1 MIDNPFLKDYNTPY
15 GTTPFE
21 EINISHYVPAIKEG
35 IRVHD
40 EEINQIAH
48 NAAEPT
54 FENTIVAL
62 ERSGNVLD
70 RVTTVMGNL
79 LSADTCDELQQIA
92 EEMTPLLSEHS
103 NNITLND
110 ALFKRI
116 KVLYDQKEQLD
127 LSIEQEMLL
136 NKTYIAFVNKGANLD
151 SDKKEI
157 YRRITA
163 ELSQLKL
170 QFSQNKIKETG
181 AFKLWIEKE
190 ADILDMPDSIVSAAK
205 AKAKEQGVDDKWLFT
220 LHAPSYV
227 PFMKYCSNR
236 ELRKTMYMASN
247 TICLQNNEF
256 NNLEI
261 VRQIINDKLAVAN
274 LLGYD
279 NYASFVLKQRM
290 AKDCQ
295 TVYSFLENLHQ
306 SYISKAKQEV
316 QTLCDYAKQISG
328 ESMELMPWDFAY
340 YAEKLRQEKYAID
353 EEQLKPYFELNN
365 VIDGVFEL
373 ATRLYD
379 ISFKENKEIPVYHP
393 DVKAYEVFDKD
404 GSFLAVLYAD
414 FYSRESKQSGA
425 WMTSY
430 KEQWIEGCENSRPH
444 ISITTNFTSPTGNLP
459 VLLTLNEVN
468 TFLHEFGHALHGMF
482 ANSTYASLS
491 GTNVYWDFVELPSQ
505 LMENFLYE
513 REFLEIFAR
522 HYQTGE
528 IIPADYIQKIQD
540 AANYNV
546 AYACIRQLSFGYLD
560 MDWYTLTKPFTGD
573 VLSFEAESF
582 SKCQLLPAI
591 PGTNMTVQFGHIMSG
606 GYAAGYYSYK
616 WAEVLDAD
624 AFSLFKEKG
633 IFNKEVSYS
642 FRENIL
648 SKGGTQHPMDLYKS
662 FRGKEPSVD
671 ALLKRNGIN
680 NLSNQLA

>member
-1 MIDNPFLKDYNTPY
+1 MIDNPFLIKYNTPH
-15 GTTPFE
+15 GTIPFGQ
-21 EINISHYVPAIKEG
+21 INISHYVPAIREG
-35 IRVHD
+35 IRLHD
-40 EEINQIAH
+40 EEIAQIAH
-48 NAAEPT
+48 NTAEPT
-54 FENTIVAL
+54 FENTIEAL

-70 RVTTVMGNL
+70 KVTTVMGNL

-92 EEMTPLLSEHS
+92 EEMTPLLSDHS
-103 NNITLND
+103 NNITLNS
-110 ALFKRI
+110 ALFARVKS
-116 KVLYDQKEQLD
+116 LYNQKKQLN
-127 LSIEQEMLL
+127 LTSEQEMLL
-136 NKTYIAFVNKGANLD
+136 DKSYLAFVNKGANLEAE
-151 SDKKEI
+151 KKET
-157 YRRITA
+157 YRKITA

-181 AFKLWIEKE
+181 AFKLWIDQED
-190 ADILDMPDSIVSAAK
+190 DILDMPESVISAAK
-205 AKAKEQGVDDKWLFT
+205 AKAKEQGQEDKWLFT
-220 LHAPSYV
+220 LQAPSYI

-236 ELRKTMYMASN
+236 ELRKKLYMASN
-247 TICLQNNEF
+247 TICLHDNEY

-261 VRQIINDKLAVAN
+261 VRQIINDKLAIAN
-274 LLGYD
+274 LLGYS

-290 AKDCQ
+290 AKDCD
-295 TVYSFLENLHQ
+295 TVYNFLDNLHK

-316 QTLCDYAKQISG
+316 QTLCEYAKQVSG
-328 ESMELMPWDFAY
+328 RDLELMPWDFAY
-340 YAEKLRQEKYAID
+340 YAEKLRQEKYSID

-365 VIDGVFEL
+365 VIKGVFEL
-373 ATRLYD
+373 ATRLYN
-379 ISFKENKEIPVYHP
+379 ISFKENIDIPVYHP
-393 DVKAYEVFDKD
+393 DVKAYEVFDED

-430 KEQWIEGCENSRPH
+430 KEQWIEGNENSRPH
-444 ISITTNFTSPTGNLP
+444 ISITTNFTSPTDGLP

-505 LMENFLYE
+505 LMENFLFE
-513 REFLEIFAR
+513 KEFLEIFAH

-528 IIPADYIQKIQD
+528 MIPADYIQKIQD

-546 AYACIRQLSFGYLD
+546 AYACLRQLSFGYLD
-560 MDWYTLTKPFTGD
+560 MDWYSLTQPFTGD
-573 VLSFEAESF
+573 VLAFEANSF
-582 SKCQLLPAI
+582 SKCQLLPII
-591 PGTNMTVQFGHIMSG
+591 PETNMTVQFGHIMSG

-624 AFSLFKEKG
+624 AFSVFKAKG
-633 IFNKEVSYS
+633 IFNQEVSKS

-648 SKGGTQHPMDLYKS
+648 SKGGTKHPMELYKS
-662 FRGKEPSVD
+662 FRGKEPSVE
-671 ALLKRNGIN
+671 ALLIRNGIT
-680 NLSNQLA
+680 NLSNN